1 MATTTAILGTWK
13 WLMSSYLILTFLAFY
28 PSITAAGH
36 NWFDAIPLFHTII
49 WLCAIERMCSIYK
62 VIGSDQTQ
70 KLTSDKCK
78 LKVVQ
83 YFHVFADHLQPQ
95 SAIYRQLSIASLQ
108 WSPLIIWLLTSVLD
122 LVMNRMHTNLKPLEQ
137 SIISNFLPDPVQPSC
152 VLFPVPCS
160 LCFLKRRL
168 VQRSTA
174 EFARD
179 DDKTHETHFCHKTQ
193 ILASKCYL

>member
-122 LVMNRMHTNLKPLEQ
+122 LVIMNRMHTNLRKPLEH

-152 VLFPVPCS
+152 VLCPVSCS
-160 LCFLKRRL
+160 LCPVFPKRRL
-168 VQRSTA
+168 VRRSTQNA

-179 DDKTHETHFCHKTQ
+179 NDKTHRLIFVIKRN
-193 ILASKCYL
+193 